1 MWSAWCRYSLR
12 QRVKAYLASQLS
24 TLGLGRFRLK
34 QEIHMTTLRLIALV
48 AFALAVATSP
58 ALALTAGTYYVGLDT
73 SSHTCSVVT
82 KMAPGM
88 KMMGKYKSKEAAEK
102 AMAGMKKC
110 HA

>member
-1 MWSAWCRYSLR
+1 MRKYIVAA
-12 QRVKAYLASQLS
+12 V
-24 TLGLGRFRLK
+24 
-34 QEIHMTTLRLIALV
+34 LIG
-48 AFALAVATSP
+48 AFVTP

-73 SSHTCSVVT
+73 CSVVT
-82 KMAPGM
+82 EMAPGM